1 LENSQLFNA
10 LSFDL
15 HIFSNLSKLPYNDD
29 WFRAYLASVDLS
41 STLYYYPEL
50 SVLFNSNGLE
60 YLFPVVS
67 HLRYAVEYLLN
78 SENLLTAVMLFPQYI
93 LCLLIVGLLFIIY
106 FNYFTT
112 SVKEENIIDHDYLVF
127 NATVDAEEEIGSMDD
142 IIFGFL
148 IFFYI
153 FGWFF
158 YVYVWSILTLVPELL
173 LVF

>member
-1 LENSQLFNA
+1 
-10 LSFDL
+10 
-15 HIFSNLSKLPYNDD
+15 
-29 WFRAYLASVDLS
+29 
-41 STLYYYPEL
+41 
-50 SVLFNSNGLE
+50 
-60 YLFPVVS
+60 
-67 HLRYAVEYLLN
+67 
-78 SENLLTAVMLFPQYI
+78 MLFPQY
-93 LCLLIVGLLFIIY
+93 LMCLFIVGLLFMVY

-112 SVKEENIIDHDYLVF
+112 SVKEESIIDHDYLIF
-127 NATVDAEEEIGSMDD
+127 NATVDAEEEIGSTDD